1 MNYYSTRSCRESVT
15 SSEAILKGLAEDGG
29 LFIPEK
35 IPKVDLVKLENKNYV
50 ELAQE
55 ILNEYLTDFDS
66 ETITKI
72 VKKAYWTEFSHQ
84 NIVSLEKVDSINF
97 LELYHG
103 PTLAFKDMAL
113 SILPHLM
120 TQAKKINSIKKDI
133 VILTATSGDTG
144 KAALNGFKD
153 IEGIKIIVFY
163 PNNGVSEIQKLQMV
177 TQKGDNTFVVAI
189 NGNFDDAQK
198 AVKKA
203 FLNDELIKVLKN
215 NNYVFSS
222 ANSINIGRLIPQIIY
237 YFYGYLQMVKNKDI
251 KIYEEINIVVP
262 TGNFGNI
269 LAAYYAKEMG
279 LPVGKLIC
287 ASNENNILTDFINTG
302 IYDTKRDFVKTI
314 SPSMD
319 ILISSNLERFIF
331 EVSGRDTDYMEKLM
345 FDLKETGK
353 FDIGKENHEKVK
365 KIMWG
370 DYCSE
375 GETYSAIKECY
386 INNDY
391 LLDPHTAVAY
401 NVALKYK
408 NTANDDKQILLA
420 STASPYKFS
429 LAILKAIMDL
439 EGNIS
444 VSESNKEISKL
455 FGRKIPDSL
464 VNIENMKVIHNRE
477 CDVDQIEDVIMDIL
491 R

>member
-1 MNYYSTRSCRESVT
+1 MP
-15 SSEAILKGLAEDGG
+15 SEAILKGLAEDGG

-35 IPKVDLVKLENKNYV
+35 IPKVNLVKLKDKGYV
-50 ELAQE
+50 ELAKE
-55 ILNEYLTDFDS
+55 ILSEYLTDFDS
-66 ETITKI
+66 ETITEI
-72 VKKAYWTEFSHQ
+72 VKKAYGTEFSHK

-113 SILPHLM
+113 SILPYLM
-120 TQAKKINSIKKDI
+120 IHAKKINNVKDDI

-153 IEGIKIIVFY
+153 VEGIKIIVFY
-163 PNNGVSEIQKLQMV
+163 PNNGVSEIQKLQMI
-177 TQKGDNTFVVAI
+177 TQKGNNTFVVAI

-203 FLNDELIKVLKN
+203 FLNNELIKLLKD

-222 ANSINIGRLIPQIIY
+222 ANSINIGRLIPQIVY
-237 YFYGYLQMVKNKDI
+237 YFYGYFQMVKNKDI
-251 KIYEEINIVVP
+251 KMNEEINIVVP

-331 EVSGRDTDYMEKLM
+331 EVLGRDAGYVEKLM
-345 FDLKETGK
+345 RDLKEKGK

-370 DYCSE
+370 NYCSE
-375 GETYSAIKECY
+375 GETYSGIKECY
-386 INNDY
+386 INNNY

-408 NTANDDKQILLA
+408 NKTNDNKQILLA

-429 LAILKAIMDL
+429 LAILKAITDL
-439 EGNIS
+439 EGNIG

-464 VNIENMKVIHNRE
+464 VNIENEKIIHNRE
-477 CDVDQIEDVIMDIL
+477 CDVKHIEDIIIDIL
-491 R
+491 RVIK